1 MNQPIQEL
9 HLVRTRHG
17 QHLEENTEQRAADV
31 QRTCLL
37 LQGVLGGV
45 GSGKS
50 ALVHRHLTG
59 SYLQLENTEGWFTC
73 CLFVHIEVFV
83 NEKSVHCKRPQDSCE
98 STDFRQTENLLHFF

>member
-9 HLVRTRHG
+9 HLVRTKHRK
-17 QHLEENTEQRAADV
+17 HLEENTEWFLNNRPDM
-31 QRTCLL
+31 QRTCVL

-59 SYLQLENTEGWFTC
+59 SYLQLENTEGWF
-73 CLFVHIEVFV
+73 
-83 NEKSVHCKRPQDSCE
+83 SS
-98 STDFRQTENLLHFF
+98 